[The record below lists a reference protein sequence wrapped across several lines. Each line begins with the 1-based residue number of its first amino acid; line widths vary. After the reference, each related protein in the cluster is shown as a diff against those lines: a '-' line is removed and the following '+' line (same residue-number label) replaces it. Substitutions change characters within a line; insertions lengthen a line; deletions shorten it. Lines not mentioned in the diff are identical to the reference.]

1 MNSICSRDSFID
13 EAANSWIL
21 ENGSTNIDPQ
31 GFAVRKPKRQ
41 VMQLLGM
48 RHTDEVNGF
57 IFLEKDARRSGQ
69 EQCKL

>member
-1 MNSICSRDSFID
+1 MNSICSRDSLID

-21 ENGSTNIDPQ
+21 ENRSTNIDPQ

-48 RHTDEVNGF
+48 RHTDEDQWSYFPRKGRKTKWSRAV
-57 IFLEKDARRSGQ
+57 
-69 EQCKL
+69 

>member
-1 MNSICSRDSFID
+1 MNSICSRDSLTD

-21 ENGSTNIDPQ
+21 ENRLTNIDPQ

-48 RHTDEVNGF
+48 RRTD
-57 IFLEKDARRSGQ
+57 KDQ
-69 EQCKL
+69 